1 MFVRQPRVRLKGTIA
16 ATGFASG
23 DRFVVGLWD
32 DGPLGPMIDVM
43 WARPDGRR
51 VLLAPDQR
59 VARFVGGIYE
69 FDEVQVAPM
78 THRRDGNT
86 LHVKAD
92 DVRLAL
98 RGGRPNRIFNLR
110 PKFLRRSPLWVRIE
124 DLVFRPLVGRF
135 VLRGAGSVRAY
146 GRTKSG
152 LREWYCVDAYRSL
165 IAATG
170 TVGGRD
176 LGDMRPLDPPVRFG
190 FSEFPRVPA
199 LVDCAPLLEGQLL
212 QELVTS

>member
-1 MFVRQPRVRLKGTIA
+1 LEGTIA

-43 WARPDGRR
+43 WARPDGHR
-51 VLLAPDQR
+51 VLIAPDER

-69 FDEVQVAPM
+69 FDEVEVVAM
-78 THRRDGNT
+78 THRRSGNAV
-86 LHVKAD
+86 HVEAG
-92 DVRLAL
+92 DVQLEL
-98 RGGRPNRIFNLR
+98 RGGRANPIFALR

-124 DLVFRPLVGRF
+124 DLIFRPLIGMF
-135 VLRGAGSVRAY
+135 VIRGAGGVRAY
-146 GRTKSG
+146 GRTTSG
-152 LREWYCVDAYRSL
+152 LREWYCVDAYRGLVS
-165 IAATG
+165 ARG
-170 TVGGRD
+170 TVAGRD

-199 LVDCAPLLEGQLL
+199 LVDCAPVLEGDLL
-212 QELVTS
+212 QDLLSPRTN